1 MIAQTDRDAALRK
14 LVKKREELRY
24 KLRDHFCLPVNQRN
38 YKEFESVVDELEE
51 LRMKMRLIKVK

>member
-14 LVKKREELRY
+14 LIKKREELRY

-38 YKEFESVVDELEE
+38 YKEFESVVDELDE
-51 LRMKMRLIKVK
+51 LRRNIRLIKEK